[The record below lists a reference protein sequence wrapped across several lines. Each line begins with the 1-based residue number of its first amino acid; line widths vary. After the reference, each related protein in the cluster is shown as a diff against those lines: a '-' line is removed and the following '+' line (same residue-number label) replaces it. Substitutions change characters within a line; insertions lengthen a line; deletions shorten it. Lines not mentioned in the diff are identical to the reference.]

1 MIKYFESI
9 EKAKEF
15 AKENHI
21 TNYVFYTPDFMERGV
36 DMAWE
41 SKDGNKL

>member
-21 TNYVFYTPDFMERGV
+21 TNYVFQTPDFMERGV
-36 DMAWE
+36 DMAWG
-41 SKDGNKL
+41 DDNGTN